1 MAKKKKKSTI
11 IDPGPQV
18 TIDLINELYQTITKA
33 IAENDQIEIKNKN
46 IENIDLTGIQLF
58 QYAIKTAE
66 IQGKELKFNI
76 SFSENMNSLLKSSGF
91 HNILS
96 I

>member
-1 MAKKKKKSTI
+1 MAENKKKSTT

-18 TIDLINELYQTITKA
+18 TIDIINELYKTITKA
-33 IAENDQIEIKNKN
+33 IAENDQVEIKNVN

-76 SFSENMNSLLKSSGF
+76 SFSENINSLLKSSGF
-91 HNILS
+91 QNILS